1 VPDRWAGFSCRLL
14 WFGRRVQS
22 EAVLKWFMA
31 FRGKTIG
38 NWTRVLTF
46 TLAVLFVVFLTQTA
60 THTHQ
65 NGQHETTCQVCHAA
79 HLGSILPSGTLSL
92 SATPQSVGYV
102 EPFVAAYHEE
112 FFFHDSP
119 SRAPP
124 SFPL

>member
-1 VPDRWAGFSCRLL
+1 
-14 WFGRRVQS
+14 
-22 EAVLKWFMA
+22 MA
-31 FRGKTIG
+31 LGGKTIR
-38 NWTRVLTF
+38 NCTRVLTL

-60 THTHQ
+60 NHTHQ
-65 NGQHETTCQVCHAA
+65 NGQHETTCQVCHAV